1 MILNNTYTTKKE
13 IVMAIRIDVLKTEI
27 PAYRQIIKKAKKS
40 KIFKAC
46 GNVDDPWIMLNLE
59 TEEEFSKWLS
69 D

>member
-1 MILNNTYTTKKE
+1 
-13 IVMAIRIDVLKTEI
+13 MAIRIDVLKTEI

-40 KIFKAC
+40 KIFKTC

-59 TEEEFSKWLS
+59 TEEEFIKWLS